1 MKHTVDGNMPVNSG
15 SNIKSGL
22 SRYKIA
28 IKFIGKS
35 NISTQLSVF
44 DAIKKLGTFSIQDQ
58 QNHVYIL
65 DFKSEFTK
73 DGMEGRL
80 KEIASPDKLF
90 DYTVEKIL
98 RV

>member
-58 QNHVYIL
+58 KEHVYIL
-65 DFKSEFTK
+65 HFRSEFTK
-73 DGMEGRL
+73 DGIEERL
-80 KEIASPDKLF
+80 KELTGPDELF
-90 DYTVEKIL
+90 NYTVC
-98 RV
+98 RFD